1 MKQNT
6 IAEQAFVIF
15 FSFGIRE
22 SESVHGACKFVN
34 FRQNRMGTNP
44 SLLSFF
50 SYSHKYVNTLSDCSE
65 CHYLKPEFFLNI
77 IYIRFRPVPKSF

>member
-50 SYSHKYVNTLSDCSE
+50 
-65 CHYLKPEFFLNI
+65 
-77 IYIRFRPVPKSF
+77 